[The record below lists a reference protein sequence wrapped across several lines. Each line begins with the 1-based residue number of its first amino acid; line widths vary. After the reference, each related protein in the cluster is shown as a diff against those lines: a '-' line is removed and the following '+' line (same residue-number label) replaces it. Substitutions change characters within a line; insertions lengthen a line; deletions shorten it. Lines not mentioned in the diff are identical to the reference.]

1 MHAGKQNLANEVD
14 WYLGYDASADITGRA
29 SLGPESRF
37 KLKPLSLLERA
48 MVQMYRQGQDVAKA
62 PVFMDEVD
70 LSPAQ
75 KLHFVEQG
83 FVHVPNV
90 VPAQLVDDALKVINA
105 QLLSENSMEY
115 NNLGH
120 LVLAGG
126 VGHSDEIKR
135 LLYASP
141 AYTLAQRLVGK
152 GQLTTCRLLFA
163 CLLAR
168 LRACLLAARP
178 LGCLP
183 ISTCQL
189 PLRPA
194 KPSRRRADSAA
205 RPRARHPA
213 HDGRQELAH

>member
-1 MHAGKQNLANEVD
+1 MANGVD
-14 WYLGYDASADITGRA
+14 GTGRRRNCTT
-29 SLGPESRF
+29 LWSRRG
-37 KLKPLSLLERA
+37 LCTCLTWCRHP
-48 MVQMYRQGQDVAKA
+48 
-62 PVFMDEVD
+62 
-70 LSPAQ
+70 
-75 KLHFVEQG
+75 
-83 FVHVPNV
+83 
-90 VPAQLVDDALKVINA
+90 LVDDALKVINA

-163 CLLAR
+163 CLRARLLAR
-168 LRACLLAARP
+168 LLAARP